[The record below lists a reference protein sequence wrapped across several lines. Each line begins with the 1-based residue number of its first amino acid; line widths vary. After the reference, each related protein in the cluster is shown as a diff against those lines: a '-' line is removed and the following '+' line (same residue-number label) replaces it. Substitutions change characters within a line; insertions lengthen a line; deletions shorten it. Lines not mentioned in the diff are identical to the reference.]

1 MFKALDKIVLK
12 KDNKIIEIN
21 DSEFDIKNYMGYEI
35 IGYKYILSYNDNEI
49 TFKSDDERL
58 NFMNGILEESKNN
71 LFEFYSKTF
80 PIFYKYRTGKWRGEW
95 KFVFKSDYLGVCYLL

>member
-1 MFKALDKIVLK
+1 MKLVS
-12 KDNKIIEIN
+12 IIFYPEPPP
-21 DSEFDIKNYMGYEI
+21 
-35 IGYKYILSYNDNEI
+35 ILSKE
-49 TFKSDDERL
+49 
-58 NFMNGILEESKNN
+58 ILEESKNN